1 MRTLFI
7 GTGALLALGLVP
19 AFASDGGDMQATAR
33 FTLAA
38 DAQAQQVHG
47 TPVHRMHAESRQEMR
62 VNAAQAR
69 GLGTWLYPPAQSYGQ
84 N

>member
-1 MRTLFI
+1 M
-7 GTGALLALGLVP
+7 LGVTS
-19 AFASDGGDMQATAR
+19 AFASDGGDIPATTR

-38 DAQAQQVHG
+38 DAQAHQAQETLVHQ
-47 TPVHRMHAESRQEMR
+47 TQAEGGQRMR

-69 GLGTWLYPPAQSYGQ
+69 RLGTWLYPPAQSYGQ